1 MVAVMVGS
9 MVIVEPVKDARLWW
23 QPRDRDV
30 GGRPMGC
37 LTSGGG
43 RDNRG
48 ARVVAHLV
56 LQQGSPRPRH
66 ELPRGTVDTA
76 GGQRSGSGATDAMAL
91 ICLEVQL
98 ALLVPDIWGQGL
110 PTPWH

>member
-1 MVAVMVGS
+1 MVTGIAIVMVSMWLRLGCNNPNPNPNPDPSSVSCGYSTVIVTKMVAVMVGS
-9 MVIVEPVKDARLWW
+9 MVIVEPLKDARLWR

-43 RDNRG
+43 RDSRG

-56 LQQGSPRPRH
+56 LQQESPRPRH
-66 ELPRGTVDTA
+66 EHA
-76 GGQRSGSGATDAMAL
+76 
-91 ICLEVQL
+91 
-98 ALLVPDIWGQGL
+98 
-110 PTPWH
+110 